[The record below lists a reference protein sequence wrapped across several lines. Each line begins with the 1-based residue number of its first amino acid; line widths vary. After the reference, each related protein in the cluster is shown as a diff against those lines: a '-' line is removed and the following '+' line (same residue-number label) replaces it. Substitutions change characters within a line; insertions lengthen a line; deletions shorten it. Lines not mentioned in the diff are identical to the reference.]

1 MFPPSKGATQPV
13 FTILPS
19 GTSTSG
25 TIATHRLVFTHDWAL
40 AATIGGIALGIW
52 VVWLL
57 VVRTRK
63 LKFKANVA
71 STEASESS
79 PLLVQYQAPMNLQ
92 TYTATLENDVLLCSV
107 CAKLDF
113 YRIIL
118 YGIHELEAI
127 PLGSLS
133 SILEKSY
140 QCSFCRL
147 ISLYVRRARVMED
160 FPHIDLSDI
169 ECGVYTM
176 ICGALRK
183 SPSPTPLW
191 PSSPHYWERLLADT
205 SRFQRSGSANHST
218 HARRCLQVWETG

>member
-1 MFPPSKGATQPV
+1 MHEFPSSRGTAIPYLCFLPPKARPSQCLQYYLV
-13 FTILPS
+13 VR
-19 GTSTSG
+19 G

-113 YRIIL
+113 YRILL

-147 ISLYVRRARVMED
+147 ISLY
-160 FPHIDLSDI
+160 
-169 ECGVYTM
+169 
-176 ICGALRK
+176 
-183 SPSPTPLW
+183 
-191 PSSPHYWERLLADT
+191 
-205 SRFQRSGSANHST
+205 
-218 HARRCLQVWETG
+218 